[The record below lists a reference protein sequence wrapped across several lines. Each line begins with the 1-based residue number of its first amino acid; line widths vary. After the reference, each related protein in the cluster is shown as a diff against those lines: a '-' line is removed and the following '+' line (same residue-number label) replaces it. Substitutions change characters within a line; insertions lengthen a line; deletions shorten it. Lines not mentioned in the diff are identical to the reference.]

1 MIVRIW
7 HGSASPAI
15 ADADEWL
22 LRDEIFRD
30 IAARAIPGYPGIELF
45 RRTDGDEVEFVTL
58 TRFDS
63 LEAVRTFAGDDYQVA
78 VVPPRARALLHRF
91 DAQSMHYD
99 VLTIGASGAGE
110 A

>member
-7 HGSASPAI
+7 HGWTSPAN
-15 ADADEWL
+15 ADAYEWL
-22 LRDEIFRD
+22 LRDEIFRG
-30 IAARAIPGYPGIELF
+30 IAARAIPGYRGIELF

-58 TRFDS
+58 MRFDS
-63 LEAVRTFAGDDYQVA
+63 LEAVRTFAGDDYRLA